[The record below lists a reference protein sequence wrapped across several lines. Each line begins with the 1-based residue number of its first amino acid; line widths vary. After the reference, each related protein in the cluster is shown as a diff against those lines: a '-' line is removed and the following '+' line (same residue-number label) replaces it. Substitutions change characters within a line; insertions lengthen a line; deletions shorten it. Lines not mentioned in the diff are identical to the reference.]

1 MGYSYLDLYLTDALG
16 TMSNCPH
23 HTVPKVPTAG
33 AYPMAKGYLIGEG
46 ITLRLQYGVGIS
58 LLAVTRRLV
67 QGTYE

>member
-23 HTVPKVPTAG
+23 HTES

-46 ITLRLQYGVGIS
+46 ITLRLQYDVGIS

-67 QGTYE
+67 QRTYE